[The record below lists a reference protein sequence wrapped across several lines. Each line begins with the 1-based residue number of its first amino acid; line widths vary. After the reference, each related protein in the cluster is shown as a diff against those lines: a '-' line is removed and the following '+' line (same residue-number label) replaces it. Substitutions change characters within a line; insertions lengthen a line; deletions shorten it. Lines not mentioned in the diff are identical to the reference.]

1 MPTEAPRRR
10 IPLTVVGG
18 FLGAGKTTL
27 LNHWLRH
34 AGGRRLAVLVNDF
47 GALNIDAALIAARGA
62 DSIALSN
69 GCVCCQIGDDLSAA
83 LIGLLQAEPPCD
95 AIVVEASGVSD
106 PWRIAQIAL
115 ADPALSLGGVIVLVD
130 SAALPAHARD
140 PLLADTLQR
149 QLDSADLLV
158 LNKTDL
164 VDAVQ
169 RRDLDRWLDAHA
181 GAVPRLAVSQGELPL
196 ALLDELAP
204 RPSAQPLEGC
214 RGSLAAAR
222 AGPGA
227 HAHAH
232 ADAHGHADADA
243 DADAAHRHPPAPG
256 PRHAAAPH
264 PQHGALFDTWVARPA
279 SELGVAT
286 LRSALRE
293 LPAGVLRMKGLLR
306 TREHGWSELQFA
318 GRHGSLR
325 PALAAPADG
334 AALVAIGLRGRLQPA
349 ALDAWLQAAGAA
361 SDGADVQPGASA
373 GASGGPSTRQ

>member
-1 MPTEAPRRR
+1 MPSPLPSCRT
-10 IPLTVVGG
+10 PLTVIGG

-47 GALNIDAALIAARGA
+47 GALNIDAALIAASGA

-69 GCVCCQIGDDLSAA
+69 GCVCCQIGDDLSLA
-83 LIGLLQAEPPCD
+83 LIGLLQLQPPFD

-115 ADPALSLGGVIVLVD
+115 ADPALGLGGVIVLVD

-149 QLDSADLLV
+149 QLDSADVLV
-158 LNKTDL
+158 LNKSDL
-164 VDAVQ
+164 VDPAQ
-169 RRDLDRWLDAHA
+169 SQALARWLDTHA

-196 ALLDELAP
+196 ALLDDLQPQTAT
-204 RPSAQPLEGC
+204 RPGGICCGPQRGVGAGAGAGSDADGQSIGHLRAQPP
-214 RGSLAAAR
+214 AR
-222 AGPGA
+222 KPS
-227 HAHAH
+227 
-232 ADAHGHADADA
+232 HGD
-243 DADAAHRHPPAPG
+243 HPL
-256 PRHAAAPH
+256 
-264 PQHGALFDTWVARPA
+264 HGALFDTWSARP
-279 SELGVAT
+279 VAIHCVAA
-286 LRSALRE
+286 LRSALRV
-293 LPAGVLRMKGLLR
+293 LPSGVLRMKGLLR

-334 AALVAIGLRGRLQPA
+334 AALVAIGLRGQLQPD
-349 ALDAWLQAAGAA
+349 ALDTWLQAA
-361 SDGADVQPGASA
+361 ADA
-373 GASGGPSTRQ
+373 GTQA